1 MISEVKEIPMKSWT
15 WAFAGVACMLL
26 LASSAMA
33 QGGELVGAEWGVPG
47 HKVDVTA
54 RVRAFIHDGVLQ
66 LEVTRFNL
74 GIDPAPH
81 ENKVLV
87 VRLREWDGDI
97 KDYSYPERSV
107 ARIEL
112 DPEDWHARRDEH
124 ERHEREERHEE
135 DYEHRER
142 GLQILRAYYGADGQF
157 INVTDA
163 VRSRIDDGRLYL
175 RVDNYSM
182 GGDPMPGVH
191 KRLRIL
197 YTIGGERRNIVVDE
211 KTDLQLP

>member
-1 MISEVKEIPMKSWT
+1 MKLWT
-15 WAFAGVACMLL
+15 GFACLLL
-26 LASSAMA
+26 LAASAMA
-33 QGGELVGAEWGVPG
+33 QSGELVGAEWGVPG
-47 HKVDVTA
+47 RTVDVTA
-54 RVRAFIHDGVLQ
+54 RVRTFVHDGVLQ

-87 VRLREWDGDI
+87 VRLRERDGDV

-107 ARIEL
+107 VRLEL
-112 DPEDWHARRDEH
+112 HQEEWHGRREH
-124 ERHEREERHEE
+124 HGQYERRERHEE
-135 DYEHRER
+135 ARERHER
-142 GLQILRAYYGADGQF
+142 GLQILRADYGAEGQF
-157 INVTDA
+157 VNVTETL
-163 VRSRIDDGRLYL
+163 RSRIDDGRLLL

-182 GGDPMPGVH
+182 GVDPTPGVH

-197 YTIGGERRNIVVDE
+197 YVEDGRRKKIVVDE